1 MIEKTVLPN
10 GVRILTEVI
19 PHAFSVTVGAWMGV
33 GSRDESVEAGGVSH
47 FIEHMAFKGTSK
59 RGPLDIAREIDR
71 LGGQAN
77 AFTSKESTCFH
88 ARALPEH
95 LSDVS
100 DLLLDILLKP
110 SYDPVELERER
121 QVILQEISSVED
133 APEELVHVLFS
144 NRFWADHPLGRPILG
159 SNSSVSQLTRD
170 DILSYL
176 RDSYSPEGLV
186 VAAVGALEHQQ
197 VVDLVAPSLSL
208 LPKTNGRAGRVPGA
222 PNSGVFVKARDSEQA
237 HILMGMPAP
246 SATDEGRFT
255 VSLLNLVLGGNMS
268 SRLFQEIREK
278 KGLAYAVY
286 SYLGSYSDSGML
298 GIYMGVPPKRAGES
312 VRVAMEQLNALA
324 DGLLEQSEL
333 SMAKDS
339 LRSSILLSAE
349 NPESRMGRLARNEF
363 NFGRDLPLKE
373 ILAKVEAVDLES
385 IHLLAKEILDPAK
398 VCLTALGPLTPE
410 ELDWMN

>member
-1 MIEKTVLPN
+1 VIEKTVLPN

-33 GSRDESVEAGGVSH
+33 GSRDESVATGGVSH

-95 LSDVS
+95 LPDVV

-159 SNSSVSQLTRD
+159 SNRSVSQLSRD
-170 DILSYL
+170 DILAYL
-176 RDSYSPEGLV
+176 RESYSPEGMV

-197 VVDLVAPSLSL
+197 MVDLVAPSLSL
-208 LPKTNGRAGRVPGA
+208 LPESNGRAKRLPGT

-246 SATDEGRFT
+246 SATDENRFG
-255 VSLLNLVLGGNMS
+255 VGLLNLMLGGNMS
-268 SRLFQEIREK
+268 SRLFQEVREK

-286 SYLGSYSDSGML
+286 SYLSSYSDSGML
-298 GIYMGVPPKRAGES
+298 GIYMGVDPQRAGES
-312 VRVAMEQLNALA
+312 VQVVMDQLKVLA
-324 DGLLEQSEL
+324 KGLLEQKEL
-333 SMAKDS
+333 RMAKDS

-363 NFGRDLPLKE
+363 NFGRDLPLEE
-373 ILAKVEAVDLES
+373 IMAKIEVVDLDC
-385 IHLLAKEILDPAK
+385 IHLLAREILNPDK
-398 VCLTALGPLTPE
+398 ICLTALGPLTPE
-410 ELDWMN
+410 DLNWTN